1 MKPTINIFYLKF
13 IIFENIISQKM
24 KIFDFDQVKKLLY
37 FKTEGVRS
45 R

>member
-24 KIFDFDQVKKLLY
+24 KIFDFYQVEKLLY
-37 FKTEGVRS
+37 FKMEGVRS